1 MTDRPIDPSTDLPT
15 QRPTV
20 TASLALLLAAA
31 LAYLAAR
38 VAFDWLARRFLIV
51 SAAEYL
57 VLGIVLGPHVTGLLS
72 SALVDKLAPV
82 ITLAL
87 GWIGASL
94 GTQFRLTRMLSTRA
108 RAFRVALAES
118 AMTFVVVGALEFLVV
133 RWSMGSSDQQALLA
147 AVTLGAMAVACN
159 NTGIAV
165 VTELLGTQG
174 SLIEQLEVSSE
185 INAFFA
191 TAAFGLLVCI
201 HHTAA
206 PASRPL
212 TPTEW
217 AVVSIGIGVVGG
229 TLFHLF
235 LGETQNED
243 RLFVSLVG
251 GIVLVS
257 GAAGYLRLSPL
268 LAGMFFGIVL
278 VNSTSRP
285 EGLVDVLGQIERP
298 FYFILLLFGG
308 ATWAPSTRAWIAPVA
323 LFVVARAAAK
333 IGASRIA
340 ARANGALPRLGLHWG
355 RALLGQGRLALAI
368 GLSYLRQENMPFQN
382 LVFTA
387 AVVSILFTDVFS
399 ARLVRAV
406 IVARP
411 RLTSTLPDT
420 AVPMWALADPTLP
433 DAGAKP
439 PSAPAAH

>member
-1 MTDRPIDPSTDLPT
+1 M
-15 QRPTV
+15 
-20 TASLALLLAAA
+20 TASLALLLAVA

-57 VLGIVLGPHVTGLLS
+57 VLGIVLGPMVTGLLS
-72 SALVDKLAPV
+72 RKLLDGLGPV
-82 ITLAL
+82 MTLAL
-87 GWIGASL
+87 GWIGANL

-118 AMTFVVVGALEFLVV
+118 SLTFLVVGALEFLVV
-133 RWSMGSSDQQALLA
+133 RWSMASTDQQALLA

-159 NTGIAV
+159 HTGIAV

-174 SLIEQLEVSSE
+174 SLIEQLEVSAE
-185 INAFFA
+185 INALFA
-191 TAAFGLLVCI
+191 AVAFGLLVCI
-201 HHTAA
+201 HHVAV

-217 AVVSIGIGVVGG
+217 AVISIAIGVVGG

-251 GIVLVS
+251 GVVLVS
-257 GAAGYLRLSPL
+257 GAASYLRLSPL

-285 EGLVDVLGQIERP
+285 EALMEVLARIERP
-298 FYFILLLFGG
+298 FYFILLMFGG
-308 ATWAPSTRAWIAPVA
+308 AMWAPSSRAWIAPVA
-323 LFVVARAAAK
+323 LFVVARAATK
-333 IGASRIA
+333 IGASRLA

-368 GLSYLRQENMPFQN
+368 GLSYLRQSDMPFAN

-387 AVVSILFTDVFS
+387 AVVSILFTDFFS

-406 IVARP
+406 IVTRP
-411 RLTSTLPDT
+411 RLTTALPDT
-420 AVPMWALADPTLP
+420 MVPVWALAEPTP
-433 DAGAKP
+433 P
-439 PSAPAAH
+439 PSGASRPPSEPAAH

>member
-1 MTDRPIDPSTDLPT
+1 MTS
-15 QRPTV
+15 
-20 TASLALLLAAA
+20 SLALLLSVA

-57 VLGIVLGPHVTGLLS
+57 VLGIILGPRVTGLLS
-72 SALVDKLAPV
+72 HSLLDGLAPV
-82 ITLAL
+82 MTLAL
-87 GWIGASL
+87 GWIGAGL

-118 AMTFVVVGALEFLVV
+118 SMTFLVVGALEFLVV
-133 RWSMGSSDQQALLA
+133 RWSMASTDQQALLA

-191 TAAFGLLVCI
+191 IATIGLLVCI
-201 HHTAA
+201 HHVAA
-206 PASRPL
+206 PSWRPL
-212 TPTEW
+212 TSTEW
-217 AVVSIGIGVVGG
+217 AVMSIGIGVVGG

-235 LGETQNED
+235 LGETENQD

-285 EGLVDVLGQIERP
+285 EGLIDVLGQVERP

-308 ATWAPSTRAWIAPVA
+308 AMWEPSSRAWIAPVL
-323 LFVVARAAAK
+323 LFVIARATAK
-333 IGASRIA
+333 IGASRLA
-340 ARANGALPRLGLHWG
+340 ARANGALSRLGLHWG

-368 GLSYLRQENMPFQN
+368 GLSYLRQGDMPFPN

-387 AVVSILFTDVFS
+387 AIASILFTDVFS

-411 RLTSTLPDT
+411 RLTSVLPDT
-420 AVPMWALADPTLP
+420 AVPVWALADPTLP
-433 DAGAKP
+433 DASAKP
-439 PSAPAAH
+439 ARSGPAGH

>member
-1 MTDRPIDPSTDLPT
+1 M
-15 QRPTV
+15 
-20 TASLALLLAAA
+20 TASLTLLLAVA

-57 VLGIVLGPHVTGLLS
+57 VLGIILGPRVTGLLS
-72 SALVDKLAPV
+72 TKLLDGLAPV
-82 ITLAL
+82 MTLAL
-87 GWIGASL
+87 GWIGASI

-108 RAFRVALAES
+108 RAYRVALAES
-118 AMTFVVVGALEFLVV
+118 SMTFVVVGALEYFVV
-133 RWSMGSSDQQALLA
+133 RWSMGSTEQVAVLA
-147 AVTLGAMAVACN
+147 AVALGAMAVACN

-191 TAAFGLLVCI
+191 IAVFGLMVCI
-201 HHTAA
+201 HHVPVPAA
-206 PASRPL
+206 RPL

-217 AVVSIGIGVVGG
+217 AVISIGIGVVGG

-257 GAAGYLRLSPL
+257 GAASYLRLSPL
-268 LAGMFFGIVL
+268 LAGTFFGIVL

-285 EGLVDVLGQIERP
+285 EALLDVLAQVERP

-308 ATWAPSTRAWIAPVA
+308 AMWAPSTRAWIAPVA
-323 LFVVARAAAK
+323 LFVLARGMAK
-333 IGASRIA
+333 IGASRLA

-368 GLSYLRQENMPFQN
+368 GLSYLRQDDMPFPN

-387 AVVSILFTDVFS
+387 AVASILFTDVFS

-411 RLTSTLPDT
+411 RLTSILPDT
-420 AVPMWALADPTLP
+420 AVPVWALADPTHP
-433 DAGAKP
+433 DVGGAKP
-439 PSAPAAH
+439 PSEPATH